1 MSEQGKISKIKK
13 IGTGKKKYILKE
25 IKKNELSQQNLVGT
39 MMPLKERCNEIKL
52 NKERSREGINE

>member
-25 IKKNELSQQNLVGT
+25 IKKNELSQ
-39 MMPLKERCNEIKL
+39 
-52 NKERSREGINE
+52 